1 MKKTNIV
8 LAMVIAVFIICAT
21 IILVV
26 AFQSNKEDNS
36 VPVDIDFTA
45 LSSDIEES
53 TNLDAT
59 KMSQITIED
68 LESEFGINRDW
79 VKQVI
84 GVEPYVNTSASMYIV
99 IEATEGNVENVVTAL
114 KNFGQSYDEMWKKY
128 LTEEY
133 ELVKNRRIGSKG
145 NYAYFVVSDY
155 AKDIVDLIK

>member
-68 LESEFGINRDW
+68 LESF
-79 VKQVI
+79 
-84 GVEPYVNTSASMYIV
+84 
-99 IEATEGNVENVVTAL
+99 
-114 KNFGQSYDEMWKKY
+114 
-128 LTEEY
+128 
-133 ELVKNRRIGSKG
+133 
-145 NYAYFVVSDY
+145 
-155 AKDIVDLIK
+155 